1 MPTMRPKRVLVDALE
16 RKIREVLVPRD
27 EANPKP
33 VQVDLRGGLISLED
47 VKFAAP
53 KKLTLPFQ
61 IRDSLVRRVRIRFSI
76 KRILTQQLDVHLEG
90 LALVLEPRHGDPT
103 VEEARDIF
111 RGAKQRAILGAEMWS
126 VPLNS
131 LLERE
136 LDGQP
141 EAGRFSHMKAVLKR
155 AIGQAVRQARLH
167 VQSVHLRYESYVDGG
182 QLAACGLTVQLITDL
197 EDRGGT
203 SAEGHDG
210 ADDGGGA
217 AEEEEERRRRG
228 GRGGARV
235 SRTLKVLGLGVYCEE
250 VVDDERPW
258 DAHDCLARVEGFGDA
273 EPGDAGT
280 DAADAAGAA
289 SQPPPSSGKE
299 SGGLARPRLST
310 ITSRDLP
317 WAPAAAPAATA
328 PAGGESGGGGG
339 IESSTS
345 ETFAS
350 ERPSQ
355 ARFARLPY
363 VLRPFSFAVAVN
375 AQAEE
380 VPDLS
385 QPHTSIWIEPLG
397 GSGSGGSG
405 GSGGGGEAAAEA
417 AAAAAERR
425 CAADG
430 RRRFGASA
438 EDDGSDRDESQALRG
453 AAARAAQRAAEAR
466 DWRGAAAVVAV
477 RAAVRGGEKE
487 RTDDHH
493 RVLEVH
499 VVGAVARAA
508 DALALS
514 AAPPHGTVQPDAS
527 ADTAVRAWPAPHPAS
542 PASPATG
549 TTIRQC
555 RSSRWRS
562 ARNCSKWKTCWSS
575 TRSCCSAGLLRG
587 R

>member
-210 ADDGGGA
+210 ADDGGGG
-217 AEEEEERRRRG
+217 AEEEVKRRRRG
-228 GRGGARV
+228 GRGDAARV

-280 DAADAAGAA
+280 DAADATSAA
-289 SQPPPSSGKE
+289 AQPPQSSKE

-328 PAGGESGGGGG
+328 PAGGEGGGGGGVG

-350 ERPSQ
+350 EQPSQ

-397 GSGSGGSG
+397 GSGSGGG
-405 GSGGGGEAAAEA
+405 GSGGGGGGGSGGGSGGGGSCGGGGGGAGGGRAA
-417 AAAAAERR
+417 R
-425 CAADG
+425 CG
-430 RRRFGASA
+430 RRR
-438 EDDGSDRDESQALRG
+438 
-453 AAARAAQRAAEAR
+453 AAR
-466 DWRGAAAVVAV
+466 
-477 RAAVRGGEKE
+477 
-487 RTDDHH
+487 
-493 RVLEVH
+493 
-499 VVGAVARAA
+499 VVGRRL
-508 DALALS
+508 DLFR
-514 AAPPHGTVQPDAS
+514 PG
-527 ADTAVRAWPAPHPAS
+527 
-542 PASPATG
+542 
-549 TTIRQC
+549 
-555 RSSRWRS
+555 
-562 ARNCSKWKTCWSS
+562 
-575 TRSCCSAGLLRG
+575 
-587 R
+587 